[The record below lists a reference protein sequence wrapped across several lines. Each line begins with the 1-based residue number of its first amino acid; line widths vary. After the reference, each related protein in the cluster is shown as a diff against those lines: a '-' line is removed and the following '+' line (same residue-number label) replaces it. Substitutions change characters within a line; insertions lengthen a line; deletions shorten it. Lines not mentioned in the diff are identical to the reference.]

1 MDLSFYPLTLDA
13 FDAAS
18 AESLCLFVASDERPL
33 TGLAGLADWR
43 LSGKLSRLLRAGL
56 LTGSAGEALLT
67 QPGPRLG
74 FKKMFL
80 FGVGPAAQPEDKL
93 TSYVLGALRKLEQA
107 GVREAATHLP
117 SHLSPDAGIRTLIDQ
132 LPGPGKTMLFGPDPQ
147 KLVAALSR
155 EALRGQPARPTRSI
169 TPPQPVPRYTPPAR
183 QTPSPQRQPPVA
195 PVAVPSPPP
204 PLGSEE
210 KRPTP
215 PGPQRYVPVE
225 PKQNVFDRK
234 RKK

>member
-13 FDAAS
+13 FDALS

-43 LSGKLSRLLRAGL
+43 LSGRLSRMLRAGL
-56 LTGSAGEALLT
+56 LTGADGEALLT
-67 QPGPRLG
+67 QPGPRLA

-80 FGVGPAAQPEDKL
+80 FGVGPTDQPEDKL
-93 TSYVLGALRKLEQA
+93 TATVLEALRKIEQA
-107 GVREAATHLP
+107 GVHEAATHLP
-117 SHLSPDAGIRTLIDQ
+117 SRLSADAGIRTLIDQ
-132 LPGPGKTMLFGPDPQ
+132 LPGPRKTMLFGPDPQ

-155 EALRGQPARPTRSI
+155 EAVRPQAVRPTRSI
-169 TPPQPVPRYTPPAR
+169 TPPQLPRFVAPPPAR
-183 QTPSPQRQPPVA
+183 QVI
-195 PVAVPSPPP
+195 SPPP
-204 PLGSEE
+204 HAVPAPAPVGGEE
-210 KRPTP
+210 KRPSP
-215 PGPQRYVPVE
+215 PAPQRYIPVE

>member
-13 FDAAS
+13 FDALS

-43 LSGKLSRLLRAGL
+43 LSGRLSRMLRAGL
-56 LTGSAGEALLT
+56 LTGAEGEALLT
-67 QPGPRLG
+67 QPGPRLA
-74 FKKMFL
+74 FKKLFL
-80 FGVGPAAQPEDKL
+80 FGVGPTDQSEEKL
-93 TSYVLGALRKLEQA
+93 TATVLEALRKIEQA
-107 GVREAATHLP
+107 GVHESATHLP
-117 SHLSPDAGIRTLIDQ
+117 SRLSADAGIRTLIDQ

-155 EALRGQPARPTRSI
+155 EAVRAQPVRPTRSI
-169 TPPQPVPRYTPPAR
+169 TPPQLPRFVPAAPAR
-183 QTPSPQRQPPVA
+183 QIPIPPNVSSITATPA
-195 PVAVPSPPP
+195 D
-204 PLGSEE
+204 GEE
-210 KRPTP
+210 KRPAP
-215 PGPQRYVPVE
+215 PPPQRYVPVE